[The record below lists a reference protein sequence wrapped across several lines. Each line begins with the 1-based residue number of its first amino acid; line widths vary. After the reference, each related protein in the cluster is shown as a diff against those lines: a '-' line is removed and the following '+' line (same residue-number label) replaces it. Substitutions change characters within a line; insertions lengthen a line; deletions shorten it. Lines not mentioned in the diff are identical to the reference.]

1 MDTESFVDDGFE
13 IGEAFDLF
21 VGRYCDIFCAEGFV
35 EFFLEFLLDARI
47 VGEVI
52 SDRAGR
58 TTIPSK
64 I

>member
-13 IGEAFDLF
+13 IREAFDLF

-58 TTIPSK
+58 TTIPSE

>member
-13 IGEAFDLF
+13 IREAFDLF

-52 SDRAGR
+52 SDRAG
-58 TTIPSK
+58 
-64 I
+64 